1 MDSRLQQQINFILE
15 ADKLKT
21 VLRRNLL
28 IDDSRR
34 ENSAEHSWHS
44 ILMAQILFEYADN
57 KDQLDLLHIIKMITI
72 HDIVEVYAGDTFMYD
87 VEGYKDK
94 FERENKAAIEIFGLL
109 PEDQRKEHYK
119 LWLEFENEATPNA
132 QFAAMTDKMM
142 PVIINT
148 YNGGKS
154 WREANISCEQ
164 VIESQRNI
172 PTGPKVFQELLEE
185 MIGECRKNG
194 NLV

>member
-28 IDDSRR
+28 TDDSRR

-57 KDQLDLLHIIKMITI
+57 KNELDLLHIIKMITI

-94 FERENKAAIEIFGLL
+94 FDRENKAAIEIFGLL
-109 PEDQRKEHYK
+109 PEDQRKEYYE
-119 LWLEFENEATPNA
+119 LWLEFENEETPNA

-148 YNGGKS
+148 YNGGTS

-164 VIESQRNI
+164 VIESQKNI
-172 PTGPKVFQELLEE
+172 ANGPEVFKNLLQEL
-185 MIGECRKNG
+185 IGVCRKNG

>member
-109 PEDQRKEHYK
+109 PEDQRKEYYE

-148 YNGGKS
+148 YNGGTS

-172 PTGPKVFQELLEE
+172 PTGTKVFQELLEE

>member
-28 IDDSRR
+28 TDDSRR

-57 KDQLDLLHIIKMITI
+57 KNELDLLHIIKMLTI

-94 FERENKAAIEIFGLL
+94 FDRENKAAIQIFGLL
-109 PEDQRKEHYK
+109 PEDQRKEYYE
-119 LWLEFENEATPNA
+119 LWLEFENEETPNA

-148 YNGGKS
+148 YNGGTS

-164 VIESQRNI
+164 VIESQKNI
-172 PTGPKVFQELLEE
+172 ANGPEVFKNLLQEL
-185 MIGECRKNG
+185 IGVCRKNG

>member
-109 PEDQRKEHYK
+109 PEDQRKEYYE